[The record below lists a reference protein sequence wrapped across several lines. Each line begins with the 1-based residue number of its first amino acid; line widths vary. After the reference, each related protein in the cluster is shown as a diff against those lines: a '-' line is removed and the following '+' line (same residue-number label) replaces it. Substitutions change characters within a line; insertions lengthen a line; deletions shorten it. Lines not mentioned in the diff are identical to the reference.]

1 MMTSRYARVLLIL
14 VTAVVLAHG
23 TAFAQAAAQTKP
35 FEPQV
40 GQPGKDVVWV
50 PTPQALVEKML
61 DMAKLT
67 PQDFHMDLGSGDG
80 RTVITA
86 AKRGARAEGIE
97 YNPDMVAL
105 SQKNAQAAGVADK
118 ATFRK
123 ADIFETDFSKANVIT
138 LFLLPQLNMKLRPT
152 ILNMRPGTRIV
163 SNSFT
168 MEDWTPDET
177 QTVGGDCV
185 SWCTAHLWIVPAKVQ
200 GTWDVPGRGTLTLNQ
215 TFQMLSGTLG
225 SGQVSN
231 GKLHGDD
238 ITFTAGGTTYTGKV
252 SGNTMTLT
260 ANGTKVTATKK

>member
-1 MMTSRYARVLLIL
+1 MFV
-14 VTAVVLAHG
+14 VAVVLAHG
-23 TAFAQAAAQTKP
+23 SAFAQAAQATKP

-105 SQKNAQAAGVADK
+105 SQKNAQAAGVADR

-163 SNSFT
+163 SNTFT

-200 GTWDVPGRGTLTLNQ
+200 GTWDVPGRGSLTLNQ

-225 SGQVSN
+225 SAQVSN
-231 GKLHGDD
+231 GKLRGDD
-238 ITFTAGGTTYTGKV
+238 ITFTAGGATYTGKV

-260 ANGTKVTATKK
+260 ANGSKLTATKKS

>member
-1 MMTSRYARVLLIL
+1 
-14 VTAVVLAHG
+14 
-23 TAFAQAAAQTKP
+23 
-35 FEPQV
+35 
-40 GQPGKDVVWV
+40 
-50 PTPQALVEKML
+50 
-61 DMAKLT
+61 
-67 PQDFHMDLGSGDG
+67 
-80 RTVITA
+80 
-86 AKRGARAEGIE
+86 
-97 YNPDMVAL
+97 VAL

-152 ILNMRPGTRIV
+152 ILNMRPGTRVV
-163 SNSFT
+163 SNTFT
-168 MEDWTPDET
+168 MEDWTADET

-231 GKLHGDD
+231 GKLRGDD
-238 ITFTAGGTTYTGKV
+238 ITFTAGGATYTGKV

-260 ANGTKVTATKK
+260 ANGTKITATKK